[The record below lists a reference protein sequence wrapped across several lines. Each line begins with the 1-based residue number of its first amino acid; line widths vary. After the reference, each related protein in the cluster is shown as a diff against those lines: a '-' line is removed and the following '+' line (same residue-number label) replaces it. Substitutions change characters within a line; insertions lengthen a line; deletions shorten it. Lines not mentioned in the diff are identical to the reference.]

1 MPANAEPSQVGMT
14 GNVSWDFLIMVR
26 LKNFQDR
33 LPPELKDASNFR
45 SHERQGSTFE
55 ETDSRKTF
63 MRDRVR
69 FVLPFAPFCEMK
81 VFFICS

>member
-45 SHERQGSTFE
+45 SHERQGSHL
-55 ETDSRKTF
+55 RGNG
-63 MRDRVR
+63 
-69 FVLPFAPFCEMK
+69 LPKDVHA
-81 VFFICS
+81 